1 MLELFI
7 LYTNILSNNT
17 LGLVGLNTV
26 FNTII
31 LIVILELLMTI
42 NVLGEKKNIQ
52 IIIFLFFLMVLI
64 KFKIFLT
71 EELTIN

>member
-17 LGLVGLNTV
+17 HGLVGLNTV